1 MLFSLLFN
9 IAQLNIHKCYG
20 ILLGSTSEHQDQRWM
35 GHRTPSFLCWFK
47 SSPAWHYL
55 QPAHLLTPGFSPIP
69 SPSTSSSLDLRDF
82 FWDIYPFAILSDTTI
97 LYYSQASADVFF
109 GAVSVLVSAYWCHPT
124 EGGNPIKD
132 QGGNV
137 FPQKVIKTGEGSR
150 FPRIHNWHQREDMCV
165 H

>member
-1 MLFSLLFN
+1 MN
-9 IAQLNIHKCYG
+9 
-20 ILLGSTSEHQDQRWM
+20 GSSN
-35 GHRTPSFLCWFK
+35 SFLPLLIQK
-47 SSPAWHYL
+47 QPGVTLLAARTSSNTW
-55 QPAHLLTPGFSPIP
+55 LLTNTITINFIITGSKG
-69 SPSTSSSLDLRDF
+69 F

-150 FPRIHNWHQREDMCV
+150 FPRIHN
-165 H
+165 